1 MIVACTRADDP
12 RWLALRRQLFPHHA
26 DDVLLAEMA
35 RFCADPRRHGQF
47 LRLAADGTPLG
58 FIELAL
64 RTDYVNGTRSTPVAF
79 LEAILV
85 APDARRQGIARA
97 LVAHAQAW
105 ARERGCREFASDAH
119 ADNTASHAMHRAL
132 GFEETQRVV
141 FFRKDI
147 AAD

>member
-26 DDVLLAEMA
+26 DEVLLAEMA
-35 RFCADPRRHGQF
+35 RFCADPRRYGQF
-47 LRLAADGTPLG
+47 VRLATDGTPLG

-85 APDARRQGIARA
+85 VPAARRQGIARA
-97 LVAHAQAW
+97 LVARAEAW
-105 ARERGCREFASDAH
+105 GRDHGCREFASDAH
-119 ADNTASHAMHRAL
+119 LDNTASHAMHRGL
-132 GFEETQRVV
+132 GFVESQRVV
-141 FFRKDI
+141 FFRKPI
-147 AAD
+147 AGA